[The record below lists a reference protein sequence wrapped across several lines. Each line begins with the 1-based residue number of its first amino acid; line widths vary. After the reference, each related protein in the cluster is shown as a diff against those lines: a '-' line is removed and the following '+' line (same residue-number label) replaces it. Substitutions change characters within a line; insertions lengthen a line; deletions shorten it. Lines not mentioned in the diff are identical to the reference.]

1 MLIASFAVVGYV
13 AWPRNNTT
21 EDMIESDFSER
32 KTHFSG
38 FAFGRAL
45 RVNCANQSYDQKG

>member
-1 MLIASFAVVGYV
+1 LTLHHESGGYV
-13 AWPRNNTT
+13 AWPRKNTT
-21 EDMIESDFSER
+21 EDNIESDFSER

-38 FAFGRAL
+38 FAFGRAF